1 MNVRD
6 RMREREKAKKFW
18 DGLSYS
24 ERWELGDQLVL
35 GDLDVLHWFDGRK
48 PSGVFMN
55 EVDYQRLLWESK
67 EP

>member
-1 MNVRD
+1 MNVRETT
-6 RMREREKAKKFW
+6 REKEKAKEFW
-18 DGLSYS
+18 DALSHS